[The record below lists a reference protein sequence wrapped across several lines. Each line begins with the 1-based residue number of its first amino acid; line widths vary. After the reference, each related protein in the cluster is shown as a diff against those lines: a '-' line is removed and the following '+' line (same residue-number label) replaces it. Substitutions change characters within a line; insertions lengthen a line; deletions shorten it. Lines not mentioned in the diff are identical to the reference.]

1 MKTISDMSTKAL
13 LLARSDFR
21 GYRGCYDFD
30 GCVKLE
36 DKIFIGSVTDKG
48 GAEVEIH
55 VTEDE
60 LMDELKKRPHVPS
73 KKEAKLI
80 RSLKAK
86 TGQSEEWLR
95 AHPKYG
101 QEFFVVTKPN
111 RIEISKKEYVKLLPL
126 TNKSYMSKFKIKTS

>member
-1 MKTISDMSTKAL
+1 MTPTTKRGWKKILNHGANDGKKKTVSVEMQIK
-13 LLARSDFR
+13 
-21 GYRGCYDFD
+21 
-30 GCVKLE
+30 V
-36 DKIFIGSVTDKG
+36 FIGSVTDKG
-48 GAEVEIH
+48 GVEVEIH

-101 QEFFVVTKPN
+101 QEIVEVTNPN
-111 RIEISKKEYVKLLPL
+111 RVEVSKKEYTKLLPL